1 MENRRKEKR
10 FKQENDVLL
19 QFAIEDRDS
28 SNSAK
33 NNALTY
39 DLSLNGVRI
48 ITKKYFPV
56 ETVIR
61 TEIDLASSSQHVVVD
76 GKVRWVKELDDED
89 LYAIGV
95 EFLHDISKTV
105 LALIAHLYGKDEGV
119 PSYISETK

>member
-1 MENRRKEKR
+1 MENRRREKR

-19 QFAIEDRDS
+19 QFAIDEKD
-28 SNSAK
+28 AK

-61 TEIDLASSSQHVVVD
+61 TEIDLSSSSQYVKID
-76 GKVRWVKELDDED
+76 GKVRWVKKLEDED

-119 PSYISETK
+119 PSHISET